1 MGGALPPCRKESG
14 SVWSKCDSRTTRSLD
29 LRSELT
35 SMPSAA
41 NSSSNQPLRSAMLKA
56 VGTGQRVYQM
66 LFFDMDRSLSREWP
80 PSALLSNQSVFGGPD
95 PVQGVVA
102 EVLTR
107 PSPASGVARL
117 ADEPRIIQR
126 IGDFSRLSTRRGC
139 SCGAGPSS
147 LTWRARRA

>member
-41 NSSSNQPLRSAMLKA
+41 NSSSKQPLRSAMLKA
-56 VGTGQRVYQM
+56 MGTGQRAYVV
-66 LFFDMDRSLSREWP
+66 LFLDLDTSLPREWP
-80 PSALLSNQSVFGGPD
+80 PSALLRNQAVVGGPD

-107 PSPASGVARL
+107 PAPASGDARL
-117 ADEPRIIQR
+117 DDEPRIIQR
-126 IGDFSRLSTRRGC
+126 
-139 SCGAGPSS
+139 
-147 LTWRARRA
+147 